1 VSDLAFD
8 VEVVGCVTQRAVD
21 GLALSSRNARL
32 SAQGLTAATS
42 LSRALHAARD
52 SHVVASGRRTLM
64 RDVMRSAGVDVAYA
78 DVVDV
83 LTLQPLSD
91 EDRGVGRALVAG
103 VVEGVRLIDNEEI
116 DLSVSG
122 G

>member
-1 VSDLAFD
+1 
-8 VEVVGCVTQRAVD
+8 
-21 GLALSSRNARL
+21 
-32 SAQGLTAATS
+32 
-42 LSRALHAARD
+42 
-52 SHVVASGRRTLM
+52 M
-64 RDVMRSAGVDVAYA
+64 DVAYA